1 MLKTTLVSFIVT
13 SFNYEKFVIKT
24 LESIVNQTYKNFEI
38 IVVDDCSSD
47 NSVEKIEQFMRVNQ
61 EVRITLLRHDKNQG
75 QLASMLAG
83 LKIAQGQF
91 ISFIDSDD
99 VIVEDYAAVHLR
111 VHLASSVAFTSAQI
125 IEIDENDEI
134 HTTFSVASP
143 HKVSFVDA
151 KKLED
156 LLKINI
162 DNIDYKFL
170 DKHKFGGWY
179 WSPNSSAM
187 FRKSALE
194 IFLNY
199 KHADKWKICPD
210 KFLFNFTDLIGGSI
224 IIYAPLV
231 GYRRHKQNAGGSDY
245 VCGNVKYI
253 SDKTTKINLCNNIKI
268 RPESFKFLF
277 ENKKEFISKFGTRG
291 FIKFL
296 ISIMF

>member
-1 MLKTTLVSFIVT
+1 MLKTPLVSFIVT

-277 ENKKEFISKFGTRG
+277 ENKKEFIRKFGTRG

>member
-1 MLKTTLVSFIVT
+1 MLKTPLVSFIVT

-61 EVRITLLRHDKNQG
+61 EVRITLLRLDNNQG

-151 KKLED
+151 
-156 LLKINI
+156 I
-162 DNIDYKFL
+162 
-170 DKHKFGGWY
+170 
-179 WSPNSSAM
+179 
-187 FRKSALE
+187 
-194 IFLNY
+194 
-199 KHADKWKICPD
+199 
-210 KFLFNFTDLIGGSI
+210 
-224 IIYAPLV
+224 
-231 GYRRHKQNAGGSDY
+231 
-245 VCGNVKYI
+245 
-253 SDKTTKINLCNNIKI
+253 
-268 RPESFKFLF
+268 
-277 ENKKEFISKFGTRG
+277 
-291 FIKFL
+291 
-296 ISIMF
+296 